1 MMDALSEYCR
11 QGIGTRLY
19 LTPKTLQWH
28 KGLRIEQIGK
38 APRAKGFCSRVFAL
52 LEKVVDR
59 LCETVNHLAKETMI
73 SIPRLDCT
81 GNAPIA
87 E

>member
-1 MMDALSEYCR
+1 MDALSEYCR
-11 QGIGTRLY
+11 LGIGTRLF

-38 APRAKGFCSRVFAL
+38 ALLAKGFCSRVFAL
-52 LEKVVDR
+52 LKKVVDR

>member
-1 MMDALSEYCR
+1 MMDALSECCC
-11 QGIGTRLY
+11 QGIGTRLF

-38 APRAKGFCSRVFAL
+38 ALLAKGFCNEAFSL

-73 SIPRLDCT
+73 SIPIYNYVDNT
-81 GNAPIA
+81 IVI